1 MKTMP
6 RAGVLARY
14 MRELAVGDSVR
25 VRYKF
30 RAASY
35 VTKIVADENSKGGER
50 QYKTDTSGNVYAI
63 VTRIK

>member
-35 VTKIVADENSKGGER
+35 VTKIVADENSKGER